1 MAIDLTALDF
11 AQSALS
17 DAGTPAAK
25 PDGKA
30 VEFNIADMREDP
42 GQPRR
47 EFDQATLEELA
58 ADIRQRGVSTPIS
71 LRSDPEAAGRYI
83 INHGHR
89 RYRASILAGK
99 TTIPAHIADAHDP
112 YGQMTENMQRED
124 MKPHEIAEF
133 IRKRRA
139 LGESNSFIAKGLGK
153 PPRYITEHLALVDMP
168 EPLAAAYAA
177 GKSTSPTTHYYLRN
191 LYEKHPDQ
199 VATWVSD
206 QLEITRKSVDDLANE
221 LGGKSDKAKPEAAA
235 PKASDSVRA
244 GIDGERDNQSART
257 KSLKF
262 FGEAKPERPGKPDES
277 TPVAKVNFRPLLL
290 VEIDGRPA
298 SVQLKQLPSRHGLLR
313 IRYENDATEA
323 EVEANRCTILS
334 LEDGGKAVVP
344 LVGADAEPARAAG

>member
-17 DAGTPAAK
+17 DAAK
-25 PDGKA
+25 PNAKPHGKA
-30 VEFNIADMREDP
+30 VEFNIAEIREDP
-42 GQPRR
+42 DQPRR
-47 EFDQATLEELA
+47 EFDQAALEELA

-71 LRSDPEAAGRYI
+71 LRPDPDTVGRYI

-89 RYRASILAGK
+89 RYRASILVGK
-99 TTIPAHIADAHDP
+99 TTIPGHVAEAHDP

-133 IRKRRA
+133 IKKRRA

-168 EPLAAAYAA
+168 EPLATAYAA

-221 LGGKSDKAKPEAAA
+221 IGGKSNKAKPEAAA
-235 PKASDSVRA
+235 PKAPDSLRV
-244 GIDGERDNQSART
+244 GIDSERGNQGKAVQP
-257 KSLKF
+257 
-262 FGEAKPERPGKPDES
+262 AKPAGEDKPARQGMADES
-277 TPVAKVNFRPLLL
+277 APIAKANFRPLLL
-290 VEIDGRPA
+290 IEIDSRTA
-298 SVQLKQLPSRHGLLR
+298 SVRLKKLPSRPGLLR
-313 IRYENDATEA
+313 IRYEDDATEA
-323 EVEANRCTILS
+323 EVEATRCKILS
-334 LEDGGKAVVP
+334 LEDGGEAVLP
-344 LVGADAEPARAAG
+344 FVGADAEPARATG

>member
-17 DAGTPAAK
+17 EAGKPAAK

-30 VEFNIADMREDP
+30 VEFNIADIREDP
-42 GQPRR
+42 DQPRK
-47 EFDQATLEELA
+47 EFDQAALEELA

-71 LRSDPEAAGRYI
+71 LRPDLEVAGRYI

-99 TTIPAHIADAHDP
+99 ATIPAHIADAHDP

-133 IRKRRA
+133 IKKRRV

-168 EPLAAAYAA
+168 EPLAAAYAV

-191 LYEKHPDQ
+191 LYEKYPDQ
-199 VATWVSD
+199 VATWVSN
-206 QLEITRKSVDDLANE
+206 QLEITRKSVDDLADE
-221 LGGKSDKAKPEAAA
+221 LGGKKSKPEAAA
-235 PKASDSVRA
+235 SKVPASVRA
-244 GIDGERDNQSART
+244 GIDDSRGNRGEGT
-257 KSLKF
+257 KPPKF
-262 FGEAKPERPGKPDES
+262 SGEAKPERLGKPVENTS
-277 TPVAKVNFRPLLL
+277 VATANFRPRLL
-290 VEIDGRPA
+290 VEIYGRTA
-298 SVQLKQLPSRHGLLR
+298 SVRLKRLPSRQGLLR
-313 IRYENDATEA
+313 IRYEDDATEA
-323 EVEANRCTILS
+323 EVEATCCKILA
-334 LEDGGKAVVP
+334 LEDGGEAVLP
-344 LVGADAEPARAAG
+344 FVGADAEPVRATG

>member
-17 DAGTPAAK
+17 DAGKPAAK

-30 VEFNIADMREDP
+30 VEFNIADIREDP
-42 GQPRR
+42 DQPRR
-47 EFDQATLEELA
+47 EFDQAALEELA

-71 LRSDPEAAGRYI
+71 LRPDPEAAGSYI

-89 RYRASILAGK
+89 RYRASILVGK
-99 TTIPAHIADAHDP
+99 TTIPAHVAEAHDP

-133 IRKRRA
+133 IKKRRA

-206 QLEITRKSVDDLANE
+206 QLEISRKSVDDLANE
-221 LGGKSDKAKPEAAA
+221 LGGKSVKAKPEAATSN
-235 PKASDSVRA
+235 ASHSVRA
-244 GIDGERDNQSART
+244 GNDTERGNQ
-257 KSLKF
+257 
-262 FGEAKPERPGKPDES
+262 GEAVKPATPAGTAKPARQGRTDES
-277 TPVAKVNFRPLLL
+277 EPVAKANFRPLLL
-290 VEIDGRPA
+290 IEIDSRTA
-298 SVQLKQLPSRHGLLR
+298 SVRLKKLPSRPGLLR
-313 IRYENDATEA
+313 IRYEDDATEA
-323 EVEANRCTILS
+323 EVEAIRCKILS
-334 LEDGGKAVVP
+334 LEDGGEAVLP
-344 LVGADAEPARAAG
+344 FVGADAEPARATR

>member
-17 DAGTPAAK
+17 DASTPAAK

-30 VEFNIADMREDP
+30 VEFSIADIREDP
-42 GQPRR
+42 DQPRR
-47 EFDQATLEELA
+47 EFDQAALEELA

-71 LRSDPEAAGRYI
+71 LRPDPEAAGRYI

-89 RYRASILAGK
+89 RYRASILVGK
-99 TTIPAHIADAHDP
+99 TTIPAHIAEAHDP

-133 IRKRRA
+133 IKKRRA

-191 LYEKHPDQ
+191 LYEKYPEQ
-199 VATWVSD
+199 VTVWVGH

-221 LGGKSDKAKPEAAA
+221 LGGKNEKSKAEAAA
-235 PKASDSVRA
+235 LKAPISVRA
-244 GIDGERDNQSART
+244 GIDGNRGNREEGT
-257 KSLKF
+257 KPPNLS
-262 FGEAKPERPGKPDES
+262 GEGKSVRSRKADES
-277 TPVAKVNFRPLLL
+277 SPAANFRPLLL
-290 VEIDGRPA
+290 VEIEGRTA
-298 SVQLKQLPSRHGLLR
+298 SVRLKKLPSRQGLLR
-313 IRYENDATEA
+313 IRYEDDATED
-323 EVEANRCTILS
+323 EVEAISCKILA
-334 LEDGGKAVVP
+334 LEDGGEAILP
-344 LVGADAEPARAAG
+344 FAGSDAEPVRATG

>member
-11 AQSALS
+11 AQSALT
-17 DAGTPAAK
+17 DAGKPAAK

-30 VEFNIADMREDP
+30 VEFNIADIREDP
-42 GQPRR
+42 DQPRR
-47 EFDQATLEELA
+47 EFDQAALEELA

-71 LRSDPEAAGRYI
+71 LRPDPEAAGRYI

-89 RYRASILAGK
+89 RYRASILVGK
-99 TTIPAHIADAHDP
+99 TTVPAHIAEAHDP

-133 IRKRRA
+133 IKKRRA

-221 LGGKSDKAKPEAAA
+221 LGGKSEKAKPEAAA
-235 PKASDSVRA
+235 PKASDFVRTKPKS
-244 GIDGERDNQSART
+244 DRVART
-257 KSLKF
+257 
-262 FGEAKPERPGKPDES
+262 EES
-277 TPVAKVNFRPLLL
+277 SPVAKVNFRPLLL

-298 SVQLKQLPSRHGLLR
+298 SVQLKQLPSRRGLLR

-323 EVEANRCTILS
+323 EVEASRCTILS

-344 LVGADAEPARAAG
+344 LAGADAESARATG

>member
-17 DAGTPAAK
+17 EAGKPAAK

-30 VEFNIADMREDP
+30 VEFNIADIREDP

-47 EFDQATLEELA
+47 EFDKAALEELA

-89 RYRASILAGK
+89 RYRASILVGK
-99 TTIPAHIADAHDP
+99 TTIPAHIAEAHDP

-133 IRKRRA
+133 IKKRRA

-221 LGGKSDKAKPEAAA
+221 LGGKSDKAKPEPAE
-235 PKASDSVRA
+235 PKASDFV
-244 GIDGERDNQSART
+244 RT
-257 KSLKF
+257 K
-262 FGEAKPERPGKPDES
+262 PEPDRVTRTEES
-277 TPVAKVNFRPLLL
+277 SPVAKVNFRPLLL

-298 SVQLKQLPSRHGLLR
+298 SVQLKQLPSRRGLLR

-334 LEDGGKAVVP
+334 LEDGGKAVIP
-344 LVGADAEPARAAG
+344 LVGADAEPARATR

>member
-17 DAGTPAAK
+17 DAGKPAAK

-30 VEFNIADMREDP
+30 VEFNIADIREDP
-42 GQPRR
+42 DQPRR
-47 EFDQATLEELA
+47 EFDQAALEELA

-71 LRSDPEAAGRYI
+71 LRSDPDAAGRYI

-89 RYRASILAGK
+89 RYRASILVGK
-99 TTIPAHIADAHDP
+99 TTIPAHIAEAHDP

-133 IRKRRA
+133 VKKRRA

-177 GKSTSPTTHYYLRN
+177 SKSTSPTTHYYLRN

-235 PKASDSVRA
+235 PKASDFVRTKPEP
-244 GIDGERDNQSART
+244 DRVART
-257 KSLKF
+257 
-262 FGEAKPERPGKPDES
+262 EES
-277 TPVAKVNFRPLLL
+277 SPVAKVNFRPLLL
-290 VEIDGRPA
+290 VEVDGRPA
-298 SVQLKQLPSRHGLLR
+298 SVQLKQLPSRRGLLR

-344 LVGADAEPARAAG
+344 LVGADAEPAKATG

>member
-1 MAIDLTALDF
+1 MAIDLSALDY
-11 AQSALS
+11 AQSELS
-17 DAGTPAAK
+17 DAGKPAVK

-42 GQPRR
+42 DQPRK
-47 EFDQATLEELA
+47 EFDRSTLEELA

-71 LRSDPEAAGRYI
+71 LRPDPEAAGRYI

-89 RYRASILAGK
+89 RYRASIIAGK
-99 TTIPAHIADAHDP
+99 TTIPAHIAEAHDP

-133 IRKRRA
+133 IKKRRA

-206 QLEITRKSVDDLANE
+206 QLDISRKSVDDLANE
-221 LGGKSDKAKPEAAA
+221 LGGKSDKAKPEATA
-235 PKASDSVRA
+235 PKASDFV
-244 GIDGERDNQSART
+244 RT
-257 KSLKF
+257 K
-262 FGEAKPERPGKPDES
+262 PKPDRETRTEES
-277 TPVAKVNFRPLLL
+277 SPVAKVNFRPLLL
-290 VEIDGRPA
+290 VEIDGQPA
-298 SVQLKQLPSRHGLLR
+298 SVQLKQLPSRRGWLR
-313 IRYENDATEA
+313 IRYESDATEA
-323 EVEANRCTILS
+323 EVEASRCTILS
-334 LEDGGKAVVP
+334 LEDGGKAIVP
-344 LVGADAEPARAAG
+344 LVGADAEPARASG

>member
-17 DAGTPAAK
+17 EAGKPAAK

-30 VEFNIADMREDP
+30 VEFNIADIREDP

-47 EFDQATLEELA
+47 EFDQAALEELA

-89 RYRASILAGK
+89 RYRASILVGK
-99 TTIPAHIADAHDP
+99 TTIPAHIAEAHDP

-133 IRKRRA
+133 IKKRRA
-139 LGESNSFIAKGLGK
+139 LGESNSFIAKSLGK

-221 LGGKSDKAKPEAAA
+221 LGGKSDKAKPEATA
-235 PKASDSVRA
+235 PKTSDFV
-244 GIDGERDNQSART
+244 RT
-257 KSLKF
+257 KS
-262 FGEAKPERPGKPDES
+262 KPDRVARTEES
-277 TPVAKVNFRPLLL
+277 SPVAKVNFRPLLL

-298 SVQLKQLPSRHGLLR
+298 SVQLKQLPSRRGLLR
-313 IRYENDATEA
+313 IRYENDAAEA
-323 EVEANRCTILS
+323 EVEASRCTILS
-334 LEDGGKAVVP
+334 LEDGGKAIVP
-344 LVGADAEPARAAG
+344 LVGADAEPARATG